1 MKVDFNIPKIEF
13 GVDEETRKS
22 FNEYTEAQ
30 KRGSKKLHRI
40 EIDEYTKNV
49 ANGLIAVGVLGII
62 CATAVKIVDI
72 VMSEK

>member
-13 GVDEETRKS
+13 GIDEETRKS

-49 ANGLIAVGVLGII
+49 ANGIIATGILGII
-62 CATAVKIVDI
+62 CVTAVKILDI
-72 VMSEK
+72 IMCDK